1 MVLLIIVTIRIILW
15 NVAKRNIDYND
26 DEDQPNDEVPG
37 SIIDVF
43 ILMILVMIIVEDLC
57 GGCDC
62 V

>member
-1 MVLLIIVTIRIILW
+1 MVLLIAVTIRIILL
-15 NVAKRNIDYND
+15 NMAEQNIDYND
-26 DEDQPNDEVPG
+26 DEDKPNDEVPG

-57 GGCDC
+57 GDCDC

>member
-15 NVAKRNIDYND
+15 NVAKQNIDYND